1 MPTLLSEIPSHIEI
15 YRKFELNKH
24 ISLIPT
30 NDNEAWISNMN
41 LLLNNK
47 NQLDD
52 NEKQSRLNLY
62 QENQKYFS
70 EQFKN
75 ILKHAIRN

>member
-1 MPTLLSEIPSHIEI
+1 
-15 YRKFELNKH
+15 
-24 ISLIPT
+24 
-30 NDNEAWISNMN
+30 MN
-41 LLLNNK
+41 LLVNNK
-47 NQLDD
+47 NQLDE